1 MLTHQ
6 HPSIGVGQRIGSY
19 RIDALL
25 GAGGMGV
32 VYRAWDG
39 ELQRTVAIKA
49 VDRAHSDT
57 DATRWLLK
65 EARLCAGLNHPSI
78 CSIHEVGHVD
88 GQPFIVM
95 EHVDGSPLASLIPA
109 GRGLPLDVALR
120 YAMQI
125 VDAVAHAH
133 SHGVIHRD
141 LKSSNVMISKEG
153 RIKLLDFGLAVRCAT
168 AGEATRLETTCL
180 HDTPSGAGT
189 IPYMAPELL
198 CGRPADARSDTW
210 ALGVLLYEMLSGT
223 RPFPG
228 ATRYEV
234 GASILSVPAVPLPP
248 VVPGWLQ
255 AVVSRCL
262 VKIPAGRYPTAA
274 ALGDALNEG

>member
-109 GRGLPLDVALR
+109 GRGLPVDVALR

-141 LKSSNVMISKEG
+141 LKSSNVMIA
-153 RIKLLDFGLAVRCAT
+153 IRCAT